1 MADKQEALQQIE
13 ISVENREAVIKEY
26 APMVKYV
33 ANRIAM
39 RLPPHIEVDD
49 LISVGVLGL
58 IDAIDKYDSSRGA
71 KFKTY
76 AEFRVRG
83 AILDELRSM
92 DWVPRSVRQK
102 ASSMDSVVQKLQ
114 NKLGRPPEDDE
125 IAETM
130 GISLDELFTTL
141 NETKSMPILSLED
154 LGIAKE
160 SGEQQSLLDCLAG
173 KGDADPQTQLRLNEL
188 KEIIAKAIDTLPEK
202 ERLMISL
209 YYYEELTM
217 KEIGEVLGITESR
230 VSQIHSKAVFR
241 LRNKLKSIIATER
254 LRRSQQ
260 PGLVDH
266 VRGLQSEFETN
277 NDL

>member
-1 MADKQEALQQIE
+1 MASKQEALKEIE
-13 ISVENREAVIKEY
+13 ITTENRDEVIKQY
-26 APMVKYV
+26 SPMIKYV

-58 IDAIDKYDSSRGA
+58 MDAISKYDSSRGA

-102 ASSMDSVVQKLQ
+102 ASSVDKVVQGLQAKL
-114 NKLGRPPEDDE
+114 RREPEDE
-125 IAETM
+125 EVAKEM
-130 GISLDELFTTL
+130 GISIDQFHDTL
-141 NETKSMPILSLED
+141 NETKSIPVFSLED

-173 KGDADPQTQLRLNEL
+173 KADADPQTQIRLTEL
-188 KEIIAKAIDTLPEK
+188 KEIIAKAIDALPEK
-202 ERLMISL
+202 ERLMVSL

-217 KEIGEVLGITESR
+217 KEIGAVLDITESR
-230 VSQIHSKAVFR
+230 VSQIHSKAVYR
-241 LRNKLKSIIATER
+241 LRTKLKAII
-254 LRRSQQ
+254 
-260 PGLVDH
+260 
-266 VRGLQSEFETN
+266 SEE
-277 NDL
+277 L

>member
-1 MADKQEALQQIE
+1 MTEKSQVISKGPTAAKPKPGQEIE
-13 ISVENREAVIKEY
+13 ISPANRDAVIQEY
-26 APMVKYV
+26 GPMIKYV

-58 IDAIDKYDSSRGA
+58 IDAIQKYDPSRGA

-102 ASSMDSVVQKLQ
+102 AASMEVVVQKLQ
-114 NKLGRPPEDDE
+114 SQLGRPPEDDE
-125 IAETM
+125 VAAEM
-130 GISLDELFTTL
+130 GLDMDEFFNAL
-141 NETKSMPILSLED
+141 NETRSMPVLSLED
-154 LGIAKE
+154 LGIAKD

-173 KGDADPQTQLRLNEL
+173 KGDTDPQTQLRLTEL
-188 KEIIAKAIDTLPEK
+188 KDIIAKAIDQLPEK

-217 KEIGEVLGITESR
+217 REIGEVLSITESR

-241 LRNKLKSIIATER
+241 LRTKLKSIIAEE
-254 LRRSQQ
+254 L
-260 PGLVDH
+260 
-266 VRGLQSEFETN
+266 
-277 NDL
+277 

>member
-1 MADKQEALQQIE
+1 MAGKQQIVEE
-13 ISVENREAVIKEY
+13 IEITTENREEVIKQY
-26 APMVKYV
+26 SPMIKYV

-58 IDAIDKYDSSRGA
+58 MDAISKYDSSRGA

-102 ASSMDSVVQKLQ
+102 ASNVDKVVQKLQ
-114 NKLGRPPEDDE
+114 AKLKRPPEDEEVAKEMDL
-125 IAETM
+125 T
-130 GISLDELFTTL
+130 LDQFYDTL
-141 NETKSMPILSLED
+141 NETRSIPVFSLED

-160 SGEQQSLLDCLAG
+160 TGEQQSLLDCLAG
-173 KGDADPQTQLRLNEL
+173 KADADPQTQIRLVEL

-202 ERLMISL
+202 ERLMVSL

-217 KEIGEVLGITESR
+217 KEIGAVLNITESR
-230 VSQIHSKAVFR
+230 VSQIHSKAVYH
-241 LRNKLKSIIATER
+241 LRTKLKSLIVEE
-254 LRRSQQ
+254 L
-260 PGLVDH
+260 
-266 VRGLQSEFETN
+266 
-277 NDL
+277 

>member
-1 MADKQEALQQIE
+1 MAGKQQVIE
-13 ISVENREAVIKEY
+13 ETAITVENREEVIKVY
-26 APMVKYV
+26 SPMIKYV

-58 IDAIDKYDSSRGA
+58 MDAISKYDSSRGA

-92 DWVPRSVRQK
+92 DWVPRSIRQK
-102 ASSMDSVVQKLQ
+102 ASNVDKVVQSLQAKLR
-114 NKLGRPPEDDE
+114 RPPEDEEVAKEMDL
-125 IAETM
+125 
-130 GISLDELFTTL
+130 SLDQFYDTL
-141 NETKSMPILSLED
+141 NETRSIPIFSLED

-160 SGEQQSLLDCLAG
+160 TGEQQSLLDCLAG
-173 KGDADPQTQLRLNEL
+173 KADADPQTQIRLIEL

-202 ERLMISL
+202 ERLMVSL

-217 KEIGEVLGITESR
+217 KEIGAVLNITESR
-230 VSQIHSKAVFR
+230 VSQIHSKAVYH
-241 LRNKLKSIIATER
+241 LRTKLKSII
-254 LRRSQQ
+254 
-260 PGLVDH
+260 
-266 VRGLQSEFETN
+266 SEE
-277 NDL
+277 L

>member
-1 MADKQEALQQIE
+1 MAQKQQAVEEVE
-13 ISVENREAVIKEY
+13 ISSENREAVIKEY
-26 APMVKYV
+26 GPMIKYV
-33 ANRIAM
+33 ANRIAL
-39 RLPPHIEVDD
+39 RLPPHVEVDD

-58 IDAIDKYDSSRGA
+58 MDAIEKYDPNRGA

-92 DWVPRSVRQK
+92 DWVPRSIRQK
-102 ASSMDSVVQKLQ
+102 AASMDALVQKLQ
-114 NKLGRPPEDDE
+114 SQLGRPPSDE
-125 IAETM
+125 EVAADM
-130 GISLDELFTTL
+130 GVSLDELFNTL
-141 NETKSMPILSLED
+141 NETQNMPILSLED
-154 LGIAKE
+154 LGIARE

-173 KGDADPQTQLRLNEL
+173 KSDADPQTQLRLNEL

-217 KEIGEVLGITESR
+217 KEIGEVLSITESR

-241 LRNKLKSIIATER
+241 LRTRLKSVIAEE
-254 LRRSQQ
+254 L
-260 PGLVDH
+260 
-266 VRGLQSEFETN
+266 
-277 NDL
+277 

>member
-1 MADKQEALQQIE
+1 MVGKQIVEEIE
-13 ISVENREAVIKEY
+13 ITTENREEVIIRY
-26 APMVKYV
+26 SPMIKYV

-58 IDAIDKYDSSRGA
+58 MDAISKYDSSRGA

-83 AILDELRSM
+83 AILDELRAL
-92 DWVPRSVRQK
+92 DWVPRSIRQK
-102 ASSMDSVVQKLQ
+102 ASAVEKVVRSLEAKLRR
-114 NKLGRPPEDDE
+114 LPEDDE
-125 IAETM
+125 VAKEM
-130 GISLDELFTTL
+130 DMSLDQFYRTID
-141 NETKSMPILSLED
+141 ETKSVPVFSLED

-173 KGDADPQTQLRLNEL
+173 KADADPQTQIRLIEL

-202 ERLMISL
+202 ERLMVSL

-217 KEIGEVLGITESR
+217 KEIGAVLDITESR
-230 VSQIHSKAVFR
+230 VSQIHSKAVLH
-241 LRNKLKSIIATER
+241 LRAKLKSII
-254 LRRSQQ
+254 
-260 PGLVDH
+260 
-266 VRGLQSEFETN
+266 SEE
-277 NDL
+277 L

>member
-1 MADKQEALQQIE
+1 MPQKPQLVEDIV
-13 ISVENREAVIKEY
+13 ITPENREAIIMEY
-26 APMVKYV
+26 APMIKYV
-33 ANRIAM
+33 ASRIAL

-58 IDAIDKYDSSRGA
+58 MDAIGKYDPNRGA

-102 ASSMDSVVQKLQ
+102 ATSIDAVVQKLQ
-114 NKLGRPPEDDE
+114 AKLGRPPSDE
-125 IAETM
+125 EVAGEM
-130 GISLDELFTTL
+130 GVSLDEFFTRL
-141 NETKSMPILSLED
+141 NQTQSIPILSLED

-160 SGEQQSLLDCLAG
+160 SGEQKSLLDCLAG
-173 KGDADPQTQLRLNEL
+173 KSDSDPQTQLRLNEL

-217 KEIGEVLGITESR
+217 KEIGEILSITESR

-241 LRNKLKSIIATER
+241 LRTKLKSLIAEE
-254 LRRSQQ
+254 L
-260 PGLVDH
+260 
-266 VRGLQSEFETN
+266 
-277 NDL
+277 

>member
-1 MADKQEALQQIE
+1 MASKPQVVEEIE
-13 ISVENREAVIKEY
+13 ITTENREEVIIKY
-26 APMVKYV
+26 SPMIKYV

-58 IDAIDKYDSSRGA
+58 MDAITKYDSSRGA

-92 DWVPRSVRQK
+92 DWVPRSIRQK
-102 ASSMDSVVQKLQ
+102 ASSGDKVVQSLQAKLS
-114 NKLGRPPEDDE
+114 RSPEDE
-125 IAETM
+125 EFAKEM
-130 GISLDELFTTL
+130 GISLDQFHDTL
-141 NETKSMPILSLED
+141 NETKSIPVFSLED

-173 KGDADPQTQLRLNEL
+173 KADADPQTQIRLVEL
-188 KEIIAKAIDTLPEK
+188 KGIIAKAIDALPEK
-202 ERLMISL
+202 ERLMVSL

-217 KEIGEVLGITESR
+217 KEIGAVLEITESR
-230 VSQIHSKAVFR
+230 VSQIHSKAVYR
-241 LRNKLKSIIATER
+241 LRTKLKAIIAEE
-254 LRRSQQ
+254 L
-260 PGLVDH
+260 
-266 VRGLQSEFETN
+266 
-277 NDL
+277 

>member
-1 MADKQEALQQIE
+1 MAQKQEVMQQIE

-39 RLPPHIEVDD
+39 RLPPHVEVDD

-58 IDAIDKYDSSRGA
+58 IDAIDKYDSTRGA

-102 ASSMDSVVQKLQ
+102 ASSMDGVVQKLQ
-114 NKLGRPPEDDE
+114 NKLGRRPEDDE
-125 IAETM
+125 IAKEM
-130 GISLDELFTTL
+130 GVSLDELFTTL

-173 KGDADPQTQLRLNEL
+173 KNDADPQTYLRLVEL

-217 KEIGEVLGITESR
+217 KEIGGVLGITESR

-241 LRNKLKSIIATER
+241 LRNKLKSIIAE
-254 LRRSQQ
+254 
-260 PGLVDH
+260 
-266 VRGLQSEFETN
+266 EM
-277 NDL
+277 

>member
-1 MADKQEALQQIE
+1 MASKQQIVDETE
-13 ISVENREAVIKEY
+13 ITEENREEVIKKY
-26 APMVKYV
+26 SPMIKYV

-58 IDAIDKYDSSRGA
+58 MDAISKYDSSRGA

-92 DWVPRSVRQK
+92 DWVPRSIRQK
-102 ASSMDSVVQKLQ
+102 ASQVDKVVVALQSKLRRQ
-114 NKLGRPPEDDE
+114 PEDE
-125 IAETM
+125 EVAKEM
-130 GISLDELFTTL
+130 GLTLDQFHNTL
-141 NETKSMPILSLED
+141 NETKSIPIFSLED

-173 KGDADPQTQLRLNEL
+173 KADADPQTQIRLVEL
-188 KEIIAKAIDTLPEK
+188 KEIIAKAIDALPEK
-202 ERLMISL
+202 ERLMVSL

-217 KEIGEVLGITESR
+217 KEIGAVLDITESR
-230 VSQIHSKAVFR
+230 VSQIHSKAVYR
-241 LRNKLKSIIATER
+241 LRTKLKAIIAEE
-254 LRRSQQ
+254 L
-260 PGLVDH
+260 
-266 VRGLQSEFETN
+266 
-277 NDL
+277 